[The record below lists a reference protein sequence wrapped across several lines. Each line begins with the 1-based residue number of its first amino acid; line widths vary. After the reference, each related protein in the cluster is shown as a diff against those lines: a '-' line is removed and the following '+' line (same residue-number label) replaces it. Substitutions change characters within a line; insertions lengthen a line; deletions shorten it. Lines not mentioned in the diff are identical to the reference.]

1 MPYNADHLITLAEL
15 KQTAQAFKVE
25 SDKAIKYV
33 AVSGNTIS
41 FFTSEDGSSTAAFTA
56 DFPTE
61 LFLDQSKT
69 QFVANFV
76 FSAAQYPGAVNPSL
90 DGKPVLVL
98 GVKGTTDPA
107 TGTASDTIA
116 YSFLDMST
124 LVDTYTPKAGDSS
137 KILSISGYEVEVHI
151 SAAANNAITVQPDG
165 LHVNISGKADKVT
178 SATENNLP
186 ALDANGNLTDS
197 GILKTNVV
205 VKADIATTAE
215 VTEMLGEVF
224 GA

>member
-1 MPYNADHLITLAEL
+1 MPYNADHLVTLAEL

-25 SDKAIKYV
+25 TDKAIKYV

-41 FFTSEDGSSTAAFTA
+41 FFTSEDDSGTAAFTV

-61 LFLDQSKT
+61 LFLDQSRT
-69 QFVANFV
+69 QFVPNFT
-76 FSAAQYPGAVNPSL
+76 FTAASYPGAVNPSL
-90 DGKPVLVL
+90 DGKPVLVFA
-98 GVKGTTDPA
+98 VKTTTDR
-107 TGTASDTIA
+107 TSGTVDDSYA
-116 YSFLDMST
+116 YSFMDMST
-124 LVDTYTPKAGDSS
+124 LVDTYSPKAGDSA
-137 KILSISGYEVEVHI
+137 KILSISGYEIEVHI

-165 LHVNISGKADKVT
+165 LHVNISGKADKVA
-178 SATENNLP
+178 SATANNLP

-205 VKADIATTAE
+205 QKTDIATTAE
-215 VTEMLGEVF
+215 VTEMLSEVF